1 MIDLI
6 FREHRLEPSEMEF
19 THFNPIMITLEQLLY
34 EGMEMILKN
43 EFKSKWLATFVE
55 ILRTENILARVFNK
69 FLAKDRK

>member
-1 MIDLI
+1 
-6 FREHRLEPSEMEF
+6 
-19 THFNPIMITLEQLLY
+19 MITLEQLLY

-69 FLAKDRK
+69 FLAKDRKQKLINSCRAMIARGSFLSK